1 MIPEVFKCCGIG
13 HSVDAS
19 MISRLLY
26 SLRCSDG
33 ILHVLLYC
41 FTFHP
46 MAFLVSI
53 LSILICRL
61 LIFIFTRPPHLQ
73 IQGLWKTK
81 NQNMA
86 DLCKEAKELQDKFV
100 SFQINHIVRVHAE

>member
-1 MIPEVFKCCGIG
+1 VLWIG

-41 FTFHP
+41 STFHP

-61 LIFIFTRPPHLQ
+61 VNFHFYKTSSFTDSGTLE
-73 IQGLWKTK
+73 
-81 NQNMA
+81 NQ
-86 DLCKEAKELQDKFV
+86 KPEYG
-100 SFQINHIVRVHAE
+100 